1 MNIVLPEFSRDVK
14 EFSAGAC
21 LSVPVWGAPRPLA
34 TDKKIQ
40 WLQMTLENAMI
51 RSDATA
57 QTLADL
63 AAMASDKEK
72 TKRVRV
78 WDNEQR
84 VAVKRDLT
92 YKEYKKSC
100 ARGDEGARLWGF
112 QFAHTADARS
122 YAEVKKRGG
131 SVTPFYIGDV
141 DSIPAECLDST
152 RKALMDMPC
161 AFAVGTSV
169 SCRGLAVAVAVRHA
183 DDAEFSNAYFGRVFD
198 AVQAAINN
206 ALDKAGLSDLENV
219 CLDAAAKNGVRWRYE
234 LHDVIFKPA
243 DTVLKPIQIDA
254 AAETKAETK
263 AQKTIALPQA
273 VEDLRKMP
281 QDAPGKESEKRI
293 EAALFACRDSKIPMD
308 AAADAVRDALA
319 ASRPQ
324 SSRLK
329 NGGVESLAA
338 WVYDRPPKKKAS
350 PRDLAAEFW
359 RGWRFD
365 TFTGRLCTPDGERT
379 TLDEAAALCVRTIG
393 DISLNMARETAQ
405 AWVRH
410 NPAAQF
416 DGLTERAAKL
426 AAEYTPADAGAI
438 ERYAARCGFDE
449 YETRRLRLWLYQV
462 AARAFLRGEK
472 TDGMLVL
479 CSHAEGTGK
488 TTFFNAISRAIC
500 GDDAAAVTFGR
511 GDDDLKIK
519 MCMRS
524 VMVLDEIDKLYAK
537 KDVAEIKALITETS
551 SFVRVPY
558 DTDPK
563 VRLNSAVFG
572 ATTNAESPIPSG
584 EGEARRYWV
593 IKLKL
598 PIFFEGEWEPLA
610 MMREACFLVK
620 MAIEKAEDRYS
631 AVGKIWVPTPEEERE
646 TAQRNGGLKVDDAST
661 LAIAA
666 GVERLRGHLKAV
678 WDKPQSLKSLSVVFE
693 VGNGAEIGAYVQW
706 DAPRARAAE
715 IRRVIAARCTRQTKR
730 FCGEIVSGYTLAD
743 LAAEFCGGGTPSK
756 NAAEFEFV

>member
-1 MNIVLPEFSRDVK
+1 MEKNLNYKAIFVKNCAFYLDKILWGTAPGSVPFSK
-14 EFSAGAC
+14 ERKWEQNSLREWLKTPPFSAAKC
-21 LSVPVWGAPRPLA
+21 E
-34 TDKKIQ
+34 KI
-40 WLQMTLENAMI
+40 A
-51 RSDATA
+51 A
-57 QTLADL
+57 L
-63 AAMASDKEK
+63 AADPEK
-72 TKRVRV
+72 T
-78 WDNEQR
+78 
-84 VAVKRDLT
+84 A
-92 YKEYKKSC
+92 EYKAAKSKGR
-100 ARGDEGARLWGF
+100 AF
-112 QFAHTADARS
+112 QFAH
-122 YAEVKKRGG
+122 
-131 SVTPFYIGDV
+131 
-141 DSIPAECLDST
+141 
-152 RKALMDMPC
+152 
-161 AFAVGTSV
+161 
-169 SCRGLAVAVAVRHA
+169 
-183 DDAEFSNAYFGRVFD
+183 
-198 AVQAAINN
+198 
-206 ALDKAGLSDLENV
+206 
-219 CLDAAAKNGVRWRYE
+219 DAAACAIADAKEKNAALTGVWIVDVDHIPPEELDGVKRAILALDSCFAAGVSVSRQGLAACLAYDTTADYSEESAAAIDSAARACVDAAIAGYGLTATQADAKAKNAVRWRFCLQNVTIKPDAE
-234 LHDVIFKPA
+234 KITPLQVEKPEKAAKPA
-243 DTVLKPIQIDA
+243 DTQRSL
-254 AAETKAETK
+254 
-263 AQKTIALPQA
+263 ALPQA
-273 VEDLRKMP
+273 VEELRKMP

-293 EAALFACRDSKIPMD
+293 EAALFACRDSKIPMN

-329 NGGVESLAA
+329 NSGVESLAA

-365 TFTGRLCTPDGERT
+365 TFTGRLCSPDGERT

-426 AAEYTPADAGAI
+426 AADYTPADAGAI
-438 ERYAARCGFDE
+438 ERYAARCGFDS

-593 IKLKL
+593 LKPKL
-598 PIFFEGEWEPLA
+598 PLFFEGEWEPLA
-610 MMREACFLVK
+610 MMREACFMVK
-620 MAIEKAEDRYS
+620 VAIEKAADRYS
-631 AVGKIWVPTPEEERE
+631 AEGKIWVPSPEEERE
-646 TAQRNGGLKVDDAST
+646 TAERNGGLKVDDAST

-666 GVERLRGHLKAV
+666 GIERLRGHLRAV
-678 WDKPQSLKSLSVVFE
+678 WDKPQSLKSLAVVFE

-706 DAPRARAAE
+706 DAPKARAAE
-715 IRRVIAARCTRQTKR
+715 IRRVIAARCNRQVKR
-730 FCGEIVSGYTLAD
+730 YGGVLVSGYTLAE
-743 LAAEFCGGGTPSK
+743 LESEFCGVGTPSK
-756 NAAEFEFV
+756 TAAEFEFV